1 MMREL
6 RFAIR
11 MLLKQPAF
19 SLVAAATL
27 ALGIGATS
35 AVFSLIQGVLLTPP
49 PYRKPQQL
57 MLVPSART
65 DGQKMDSPRGWAA
78 QQWMD
83 WQKNTK
89 SFDGIAAYDW
99 TFNFLIRNDG
109 SQSMQ
114 GMEVTKNYFQV
125 MGIRPAVG
133 RGFADSDF
141 GQGPVKAVLLGYE
154 FWQKAFGGD
163 PQIIGKTVRISRFD
177 VTMPTVIGVM
187 EPGVRF
193 LPSPGAAKEPNYDVN
208 ATVDFWMP
216 AIPDPKYLN
225 EPYWNVVAR
234 LQDGVSLQRG
244 QQELAVLTSEEAQTE
259 KRFEGFTPQLEPVTQ
274 EMNRDGQRILLPL
287 LGAAALVL
295 LIACGNVAALLLVR
309 GLQRQQEYAV
319 RTAMGMGRL
328 ALLRQVLTESLLLA
342 VVGGAFGVVLA
353 FGAVKLFK
361 VIAGHAVPRLES
373 VTAGWAVLGWG
384 LGAAVLAAFCAAAL
398 PALRV
403 FQLDPMEVLKSAGP
417 KGTAGIG
424 ERRLLRGVTMLQ
436 TALTLAL
443 LVGAGLLIRT
453 MMKIAQVPS
462 GFNTGR
468 ILTMSVTDVQGFSTW
483 GSFHHQALERVAAI
497 PGVQY
502 AAFAW
507 GVPLTGNNWPATL
520 EIEGQP
526 PAVKESDKTALPLR
540 AVTPDYFKLMGMPLA
555 DGRDFRS
562 SDDDKA
568 PGVAIVNQAF
578 VHRYFPQG
586 SAIGRKFW
594 LNGRD
599 KPGTEIVGEIAN
611 GRTDDLTEEASPEIY
626 LPLWQASAF
635 SKHLVVRTTADPR
648 TAVVAVQRALRSVDP
663 TAAIENVKTLGQ
675 IRDESLASRTFAM
688 HLLTAFSVVGS
699 LLTLVG
705 IYGVLSLSVASRR
718 RELAIRSAVG
728 AQQSD
733 IRRLI
738 FGEGFRLIA
747 GGVVAGAALAIV
759 LSRVLRSFLFEV
771 QPSDPATFI
780 VVGALFVAVG
790 LLACWLP
797 VRRATT
803 VDPLEALRY
812 D

>member
-216 AIPDPKYLN
+216 AIPDPKYLK

-705 IYGVLSLSVASRR
+705 IYGVLTLSVASRR